1 MFEPA
6 LEYHILYSNWK
17 DSMLNESNQNA
28 IRDIEGKYEAEK
40 KEREIELLTKKQEL
54 SDLSLAQSRYFNWGL
69 TILSVLTLA
78 FLTLFIN
85 RFLSKKRT
93 AAVLSKQNFE
103 IQEQKT
109 IIEEKNKDIT
119 DSIHYAGKIQNAIL
133 PDVLEFKKHFADS
146 FVIFKPRDI
155 VSGDFTWIVEKDGR
169 IFFTAADCTGHG
181 VPGALVSVMCS
192 NALNR
197 CVKELGIT
205 SPGKILDK
213 TVEILEEHFS
223 GSGESGVMD
232 GMDLAFCVYEPKK
245 NQLTFSGANNPLFI
259 LQSGNFSEIKGEIA
273 EGSVVEIANGA
284 MRDNELHLGNF
295 SEIKGDKQPVGKF
308 AGRKPFTDHIIKTN
322 PGDTLFLFTDGL
334 ADQFGGPKGKKFK
347 NAQFREL
354 LQMSGSRNMKSI
366 GDLIENTLRD
376 WQGSMEQVDDICVVG
391 VRL

>member
-259 LQSGNFSEIKGEIA
+259 LQSGNFSEIKG
-273 EGSVVEIANGA
+273 
-284 MRDNELHLGNF
+284 
-295 SEIKGDKQPVGKF
+295 DKQPVGKF